1 MAPSSP
7 FFVYR
12 TRHRFYQLRY
22 DLSNLICEFLF
33 KSKRCSNM
41 WFDILILTVY
51 LITKKYTVVLL
62 YHYTYS
68 IYILQR
74 AQTVIV
80 L

>member
-1 MAPSSP
+1 
-7 FFVYR
+7 
-12 TRHRFYQLRY
+12 
-22 DLSNLICEFLF
+22 
-33 KSKRCSNM
+33 M